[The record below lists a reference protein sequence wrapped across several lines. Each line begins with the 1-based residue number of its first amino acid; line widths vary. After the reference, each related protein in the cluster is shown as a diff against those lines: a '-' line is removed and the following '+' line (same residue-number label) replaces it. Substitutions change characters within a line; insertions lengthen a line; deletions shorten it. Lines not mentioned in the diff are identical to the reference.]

1 MHEKSDKKEL
11 FGQEKGND
19 DREWSLILHNDD
31 HHTFDFVIGSLMEVL
46 DHTAEQAEQ
55 CAFIA
60 HTKGK
65 CLVKKG
71 NRGVLLY
78 QQGELAR
85 KGLSVSMESY
95 TG

>member
-1 MHEKSDKKEL
+1 MNEESGKKEL
-11 FGQEKGND
+11 SRQEKGNN
-19 DREWSLILHNDD
+19 DRSWSLILHNDD

-71 NRGVLLY
+71 NRDMLLH

-85 KGLSVSMESY
+85 KGLVVSMKS
-95 TG
+95 

>member
-1 MHEKSDKKEL
+1 MNKESGKKEL
-11 FGQEKGND
+11 FGQEKKND
-19 DREWSLILHNDD
+19 NRGWSLILHNDD
-31 HHTFDFVIGSLMEVL
+31 HHAFDFVIGSLMEVL

-71 NRGVLLY
+71 NRDVLLH

-85 KGLSVSMESY
+85 KGLVVSMES
-95 TG
+95 